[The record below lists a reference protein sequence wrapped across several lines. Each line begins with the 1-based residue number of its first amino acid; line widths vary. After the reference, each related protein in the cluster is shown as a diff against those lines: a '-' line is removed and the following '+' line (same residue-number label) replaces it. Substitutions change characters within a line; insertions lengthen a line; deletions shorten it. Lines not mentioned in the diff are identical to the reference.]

1 MRKRSWKLEQLEEA
15 VQSCFSYRQVLM
27 KLGLREAG
35 GNYAQIRQ
43 YIKEYN
49 LDARHFTGK
58 GWNKG
63 LKFNP
68 KPKIPLEKILVEN
81 STYQSFKLKNRL
93 FVEGLKEKRCEE
105 CGWAEV
111 SSDGYLPLELD
122 HINGNRMDNRLE
134 NLRVL
139 CPNCHSLKPTH
150 RGRNKKK
157 KVVYV

>member
-1 MRKRSWKLEQLEEA
+1 MEEA
-15 VQSCFSYRQVLM
+15 VRSSFSYRQVLI

-35 GNYAQIRQ
+35 GNYAQIRY
-43 YIKEYN
+43 YIKESS
-49 LDARHFTGK
+49 LDINHFTGK

-63 LKFNP
+63 LKFQP
-68 KPKIPLEKILVEN
+68 RPAIPIERILVEN

-93 FVEGLKEKRCEE
+93 FKEELKEKRCEE

-111 SSDGYLPLELD
+111 SADGYLPLELD

-150 RGRNKKK
+150 RGRNRKK
-157 KVVYV
+157 KVVYI